1 MSPITVPRSDVTSD
15 EVADALR
22 LGLGGRYHVLPGTGV
37 NCWNPVGGPRP
48 NHPDTI
54 VVGTGSTRL
63 SRAQVRISQ
72 NAGETILRVTP
83 GGIGLFTLT
92 NRLWIVHK
100 VRQVLR
106 AAPTLR

>member
-1 MSPITVPRSDVTSD
+1 MSTITVPRADVTSD

-22 LGLGGRYHVLPGTGV
+22 QGLGSRYKVLPGTGV

-48 NHPDTI
+48 DHPDTI

-72 NAGETILRVTP
+72 DAGKTTLHVSP
-83 GGIGLFTLT
+83 GGIGLLTLA
-92 NRLWIVHK
+92 NRLWIVRK
-100 VRQVLR
+100 VRQVLA
-106 AAPTLR
+106 AAPSLR

>member
-1 MSPITVPRSDVTSD
+1 MFTITVPRSDVTSD

-22 LGLGGRYHVLPGTGV
+22 QGLGSRYNVLPGTGV
-37 NCWNPVGGPRP
+37 NWNPVGGPRP
-48 NHPDTI
+48 DHPDTI

-72 NAGETILRVTP
+72 NASETILHVTP
-83 GGIGLFTLT
+83 GGIGLLTLA

-100 VRQVLR
+100 VRQALR
-106 AAPTLR
+106 ATPTLR

>member
-1 MSPITVPRSDVTSD
+1 MSAITIHRADVTSD

-22 LGLGGRYHVLPGTGV
+22 QGLGSRYKVLPGTGV

-48 NHPDTI
+48 NCPGTI

-63 SRAQVRISQ
+63 SRAQVRISH
-72 NAGETILRVTP
+72 NARETILHVSP
-83 GGIGLFTLT
+83 GGVGLLTLA
-92 NRLWIVHK
+92 NRLRIVHK

-106 AAPTLR
+106 ATPTLR

>member
-1 MSPITVPRSDVTSD
+1 MSVITVPRSNVTSS

-22 LGLGGRYHVLPGTGV
+22 QGLGGHYRVLPGSGV
-37 NCWNPVGGPRP
+37 NCWNPVGGPLP

-63 SRAQVRISQ
+63 ARAQVRISQ
-72 NAGETILRVTP
+72 DAGETILHVTP
-83 GGIGLFTLT
+83 GGIGLFTLA

-106 AAPTLR
+106 ASPTLR